1 MEELIRIGAYRAG
14 ADAEVDRAIAL
25 NPALE
30 AFLSQDKDEI
40 YLDGGVVRA
49 ARGHTGAWR
58 MRWADQLIKLSNF
71 ELELLQAR
79 LADVGER
86 RQRSEMKLAVL
97 DAEGET
103 EMALA
108 RADPEAGWRMEGF
121 AESLRRRKLLARRE
135 LDLNA
140 QEEAGVR
147 DAIAEA
153 FETLKKYEQVADN
166 ARVAAEREAA
176 RRENAVLDEMGLR
189 RATGRR

>member
-1 MEELIRIGAYRAG
+1 
-14 ADAEVDRAIAL
+14 
-25 NPALE
+25 
-30 AFLSQDKDEI
+30 
-40 YLDGGVVRA
+40 
-49 ARGHTGAWR
+49 

>member
-1 MEELIRIGAYRAG
+1 
-14 ADAEVDRAIAL
+14 
-25 NPALE
+25 
-30 AFLSQDKDEI
+30 
-40 YLDGGVVRA
+40 
-49 ARGHTGAWR
+49 

-108 RADPEAGWRMEGF
+108 RSDPEAGWRMEGF